1 MGPRR
6 AGALSMHE
14 GMFVEIDGVPQW
26 VTIRGSDLHNPILL
40 ILHGTGFALSS
51 MPLFFAPWETDFTV
65 VQWDQPGAGATYAKN
80 SGTGMVPLTL
90 DRITRDGIAIA
101 EFIRRRLDAD
111 KLVLA
116 GLSGGSI
123 IGLKMVKERPD
134 LFSAYVGSGQ
144 FVNWARQET
153 LSYAMVLD
161 QARAA
166 GDQKA
171 IAELEQIGPPPYKDV
186 ATDAIKS
193 KYAGAPTSAER
204 AVFATLDLG
213 HPILDARAVAMET
226 FAKLKGELVGFDARR
241 LGLQFDVPMFFFQG
255 ERDTYSVT
263 AEVQAY
269 EAEIQAPNK
278 MIVPV
283 KGGGHSCY
291 FMRDEFLALLNTYV
305 VPTLIPS

>member
-1 MGPRR
+1 
-6 AGALSMHE
+6 MHE
-14 GMFVEIDGVPQW
+14 GMFVEINGMPQW

-51 MPLFFAPWETDFTV
+51 MPLFFAPWERDFTV
-65 VQWDQPGAGATYAKN
+65 VQWDQPGAGATYLKN
-80 SGTGMVPLTL
+80 SGTEMVPLTL

-101 EFIRRRLDAD
+101 EFIQRRLDAD

-116 GLSGGSI
+116 GFSGGSI

-166 GDQKA
+166 GDQEA

-193 KYAGAPTSAER
+193 KYAGALTPSEQAD
-204 AVFATLDLG
+204 FATLDPSVLVAKG
-213 HPILDARAVAMET
+213 SAAFDARAVSMET
-226 FAKLKGELVGFDARR
+226 FAKLKGEIAGFDARR
-241 LGLQFDVPMFFFQG
+241 LGMQFDVPMFFFQG
-255 ERDTYSVT
+255 ERDAYSVT
-263 AEVQAY
+263 SEVEAY

-278 MIVPV
+278 MIVLV
-283 KGGGHSCY
+283 RGGGHSCY
-291 FMRDEFLALLNTYV
+291 FMRDEFLALLNRHV
-305 VPTLIPS
+305 VPTKHLI